1 MLLDAI
7 LKAITEI
14 EAMNKPTKEME
25 RVLKDL
31 KDTVNTRMKE
41 SLMDFMSVGE
51 KMGYD
56 DIKRQLNDLLGFI
69 NSIEEKGKEK

>member
-7 LKAITEI
+7 LNAIKEI
-14 EAMNKPTKEME
+14 QSIDERTKEMD
-25 RVLKDL
+25 RVLENL
-31 KDTVNTRMKE
+31 KTTVNARMKE

-56 DIKRQLNDLLGFI
+56 EIKKQLNDLLGFI
-69 NSIEEKGKEK
+69 DSVENKK

>member
-7 LKAITEI
+7 LKAIKEI
-14 EAMNKPTKEME
+14 EAIDKRSKEIDS
-25 RVLKDL
+25 VLGNL

-41 SLMDFMSVGE
+41 NLIDFMSVGE

-56 DIKRQLNDLLGFI
+56 EIKNQLTDLIGFI
-69 NSIEEKGKEK
+69 DSVEEKNKK

>member
-14 EAMNKPTKEME
+14 RSMDDPPEEVG
-25 RVLKDL
+25 RVLKGL
-31 KDTVNTRMKE
+31 EETVNTRMKE
-41 SLMDFMSVGE
+41 NLMDFMSVGE

-56 DIKRQLNDLLGFI
+56 QIKRQLNDLLTFI
-69 NSIEEKGKEK
+69 DSVEEREQEK